1 MVPQIAQPS
10 RPQVVGEIM
19 PGAFLSLD
27 ECFDLFMDFIE
38 SDEWLL
44 PIESFIDYF
53 CIMFPSNEIE
63 ENRPEKMRIFN
74 EYRSI
79 VKLNLETFLHDILNY
94 SNDQLSVLLDK
105 YERHLDFPDMVYIL
119 AVEDYSIFHDF
130 MFEACMN

>member
-1 MVPQIAQPS
+1 
-10 RPQVVGEIM
+10 M

-53 CIMFPSNEIE
+53 CNMFPSNEIE

-94 SNDQLSVLLDK
+94 SND
-105 YERHLDFPDMVYIL
+105 
-119 AVEDYSIFHDF
+119 
-130 MFEACMN
+130 

>member
-1 MVPQIAQPS
+1 MVPQVAQPS
-10 RPQVVGEIM
+10 RPQVVAEIM

-53 CIMFPSNEIE
+53 CIMFPSSDSG

-94 SNDQLSVLLDK
+94 SNDQLSALLDK
-105 YERHLDFPDMVYIL
+105 YERHLDYQDMVYIL